1 MIRQPETNVEEVSVI
16 VNSFTQNN
24 SIVYLPTS
32 VRTSEIFE
40 DGNISGQATCC
51 IGEPDSCEIPSSTLA
66 ILVQVGWVIHVQCAS
81 PIMRNLCD
89 SLGSGFGTAAT
100 VNGAWA

>member
-32 VRTSEIFE
+32 VRTSEILGRVLGRLPRLTVLGLDKLLTKE
-40 DGNISGQATCC
+40 GMVLASLLVVLVV
-51 IGEPDSCEIPSSTLA
+51 SSDKK
-66 ILVQVGWVIHVQCAS
+66 
-81 PIMRNLCD
+81 RE
-89 SLGSGFGTAAT
+89 
-100 VNGAWA
+100 

>member
-32 VRTSEIFE
+32 VRTSEIL
-40 DGNISGQATCC
+40 GQVLGRLPRLTVLGLDDLLTKEGMVLA
-51 IGEPDSCEIPSSTLA
+51 SLLVVLVVSSDKK
-66 ILVQVGWVIHVQCAS
+66 
-81 PIMRNLCD
+81 RE
-89 SLGSGFGTAAT
+89 
-100 VNGAWA
+100 

>member
-32 VRTSEIFE
+32 VRTSEILGRVLGRLPRLTVLGLDDLLTKE
-40 DGNISGQATCC
+40 GMVLALLLVVLVV
-51 IGEPDSCEIPSSTLA
+51 SSDKK
-66 ILVQVGWVIHVQCAS
+66 
-81 PIMRNLCD
+81 RE
-89 SLGSGFGTAAT
+89 
-100 VNGAWA
+100 

>member
-32 VRTSEIFE
+32 VRTSEILGRVLGRLPRLTVLGLDDLLTKE
-40 DGNISGQATCC
+40 GMVLASLLVVLVV
-51 IGEPDSCEIPSSTLA
+51 SSDKK
-66 ILVQVGWVIHVQCAS
+66 
-81 PIMRNLCD
+81 RE
-89 SLGSGFGTAAT
+89 
-100 VNGAWA
+100 